1 MGGIFGGAPK
11 APAIQPV
18 KEIPVADDALM
29 IADKRRKAAQRAM
42 QQGVL
47 STQLSDNQAQPM
59 QNKPVGQ

>member
-1 MGGIFGGAPK
+1 MGGIFGSPK
-11 APAIQPV
+11 APTIPTP

-47 STQLSDNQAQPM
+47 STQLSDNQTQPM